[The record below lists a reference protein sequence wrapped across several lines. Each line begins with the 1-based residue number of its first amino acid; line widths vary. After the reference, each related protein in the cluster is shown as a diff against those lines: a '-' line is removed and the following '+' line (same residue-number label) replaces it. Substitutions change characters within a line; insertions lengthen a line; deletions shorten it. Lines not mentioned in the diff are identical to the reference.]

1 MRDAPDGARQQ
12 MRFQRLAVCCQRV
25 DRLALREPIDAYAQT
40 IAGALNLK
48 LDADI
53 RGVALPAG
61 SGWDYD
67 CVLGGHGS

>member
-1 MRDAPDGARQQ
+1 MRLTGLVSKCAFKDWQCVANA
-12 MRFQRLAVCCQRV
+12 V

-61 SGWDYD
+61 SGWDYG